1 MKSKVAA
8 ALLAFFF
15 GSFGVHRFY
24 LGQAGKGIIYLLF
37 CWTAIPGII
46 AIVDCVLFLLMDE
59 QKFNNKYNEGVI
71 VIER

>member
-46 AIVDCVLFLLMDE
+46 EIVDCVLFLLMDE